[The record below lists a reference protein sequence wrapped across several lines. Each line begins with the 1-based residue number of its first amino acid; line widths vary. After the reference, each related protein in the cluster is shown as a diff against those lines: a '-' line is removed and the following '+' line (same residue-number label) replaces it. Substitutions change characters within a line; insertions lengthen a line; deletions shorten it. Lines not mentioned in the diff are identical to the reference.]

1 MYSCACN
8 AISIFGELEGRGDDP
23 VESDKKKKKNYDGA
37 QMTGTS
43 NIYRSE
49 KKEYE
54 KLSRVFIF
62 VQSV

>member
-8 AISIFGELEGRGDDP
+8 AISIFGALDGRGDDP
-23 VESDKKKKKNYDGA
+23 GESDEGEQKNYDGA

>member
-1 MYSCACN
+1 
-8 AISIFGELEGRGDDP
+8 LDGRGDDP
-23 VESDKKKKKNYDGA
+23 VESDEGEQKNYDGA